1 VSPAIDSWQQG
12 LEGCHGA
19 MIGPWGPLP
28 ERTLLSVVPLVR
40 VRAASLLVLGCS
52 GGSGQHT

>member
-1 VSPAIDSWQQG
+1 
-12 LEGCHGA
+12 